1 MRPNFKNI
9 DITKDAFAHSAGKV
23 AHEGENWITTE
34 LIHDKPLSTK
44 EYIEELDRYKNE
56 QVLTPYHR

>member
-23 AHEGENWITTE
+23 AHEGENWITRQTC
-34 LIHDKPLSTK
+34 LHQRRPRRS
-44 EYIEELDRYKNE
+44 
-56 QVLTPYHR
+56 